1 MIPDFLIDEDACT
14 KCGKCIRECGHHEN
28 SRQLPRVDL
37 DNPDCSRCYHCYT
50 ICPNHAIR
58 FSAERAI
65 PVFSKDLLKEI
76 TNDNLLN
83 FLAFRRSIRKFQKKA
98 VDDSLVEKLINNA
111 RFIPSGGNAHS
122 YEFTVLKGDS
132 GVTAD
137 LKKELRDVYEKRSML
152 LNNILLRNIAKPFV
166 NSLARGFLRDNG
178 YRVRI
183 KKLVERLDKG
193 EDVFFRDA
201 PVVVILHSKAVIPT
215 PKEDCI
221 LAGYNITM
229 FAQANGLGSCFV
241 TLAQNAVN
249 ASTKCKR
256 ILGLT
261 GDDHIYAVLILG
273 YPAVTHLRSAPK
285 REKTINWL

>member
-1 MIPDFLIDEDACT
+1 MIPDFTIDEKACT

-28 SRQLPRVDL
+28 SRKLPRVDL

-50 ICPNHAIR
+50 ICPSNAIR
-58 FSAERAI
+58 FSDERAV
-65 PVFSKDLLKEI
+65 PAFSKDLMKGI

-83 FLAFRRSIRKFQKKA
+83 FLAFRRSIRSFQQKT
-98 VDDSLVEKLINNA
+98 VDDALVEKLINGA

-122 YEFTVLKGDS
+122 YEFTVLKGDLVATVS
-132 GVTAD
+132 
-137 LKKELRDVYEKRSML
+137 LKNELCNVYKKRSRL

-166 NSLARGFLRDNG
+166 NSLARGFLRDKG
-178 YRVRI
+178 YRIRI
-183 KKLVERLDKG
+183 KKLVERLDTG

-201 PVVVILHSKAVIPT
+201 PVIVILHSKAVIPT

-229 FAQANGLGSCFV
+229 LAQSNGLGSCFV

-249 ASTKCKR
+249 ASVKCKK
-256 ILGLT
+256 IIGLSRN
-261 GDDHIYAVLILG
+261 DHIYAVVFLG
-273 YPAVTHLRSAPK
+273 YPAVMHLRSAPK
-285 REKTINWL
+285 REKTIHWL